1 MATCVQAI
9 AMPAL
14 DQLGE
19 HAMDATVYRMPALD
33 HGWGY
38 EDLATIRGERKAAR
52 LQPRKASTLRL
63 RRIRV
68 SYDWFQTMK
77 ARERDAFWKEVEAM
91 FGVNVPWKLD
101 SRVEFSFTGQHKL
114 MVERRA

>member
-1 MATCVQAI
+1 MGACVQAI
-9 AMPAL
+9 AMWP
-14 DQLGE
+14 
-19 HAMDATVYRMPALD
+19 MDVPKPERRY
-33 HGWGY
+33 G
-38 EDLATIRGERKAAR
+38 LAPWDEAELEEERRRKAAR

-91 FGVNVPWKLD
+91 FGVDVPWKLD